1 MRFRNRKNLE
11 ENTVCKPSLRA
22 KPALTGKSMLDVAVA
37 FINAGSEIQ
46 TAEAKITA
54 GRLNGNI
61 TIKLRQVRKMW
72 VAAEGKTIGSR
83 IE

>member
-1 MRFRNRKNLE
+1 
-11 ENTVCKPSLRA
+11 
-22 KPALTGKSMLDVAVA
+22 MLDVAVA

-61 TIKLRQVRKMW
+61 AIKLRQVRKMW